1 MNREEGAVNM
11 GNEGSPSLPN
21 RVGETLTGAAP
32 SAGEPGRAGK
42 LFITI
47 PKNTPEVNVNGE
59 NMAAVPMP
67 MAVSAPP
74 PPPAEE
80 RAGPANTPE
89 GIVSGAEV
97 GAGAAQQEEEDEEE
111 EGGVILGDH
120 FKVETRRYGETIGK
134 VYYVDDNLISIMPD
148 GVSNILHYFPL
159 VDSEEGRVFDPE
171 LGFISITQVGNGP
184 NVGFAELNGFQEGQ
198 MIDTFLED
206 GSLGQSY
213 KITEVNYERDYIR
226 VEDERD
232 PIEFDFKGIQGQPF
246 KVIRIQQ
253 ATAGPQKPMTA
264 EEIAEEDHAIRLSQT
279 SGAAAAA
286 VMGDQPDD
294 DDIVFFDDFE
304 LPKIAI
310 LKEIAAADV
319 VYPELTQIKDLF
331 NDLISMIDAPSQKDP
346 LVIKRITALVKMT
359 SSLKNSI
366 IKRGSNGIPIGEETI
381 SIETVNDL
389 LKEPTP
395 IARPILD
402 TRRVLYEDKGDEDND
417 GRRLHNQLLV
427 NSLEGVIQSSKEY
440 YENQGDIPPGQPG
453 VGLPRFH
460 QMLQTYFSRFPLG
473 DVYSGGSFVF
483 PHDAE
488 FFRQAEP
495 ETSNVFG
502 LLTGLGKEKKKQYS
516 GKYINNHIGSI
527 DFSLRRGHGPTYRS
541 LTKGGTEISMGG
553 DRANIKGNVLF
564 PYKAVLSGQIG
575 ATRTGNL
582 WSMVQ
587 RSSAPKEWMKKI
599 LEDLGGI
606 SAELS
611 ADKIIVM
618 HEDEADAIGIPFLD
632 YFKLILQMLVPRG
645 PGDLS
650 PIKADLGMEEKEPN
664 VEQHDAI
671 QQRVNQI
678 LASIREHIRSMRD
691 GLAKEQPKPVANQLI
706 SQGFVDALLDSVKGY
721 PELETIVKQ
730 MQDRTPGY
738 KYVDIGLVG
747 SLLKYAYDY
756 FQVFIGGD
764 QQAIKRERNRFVR
777 DTMVAALRDAQQ
789 LADLQ
794 RNVGA
799 PPQPNPCEHV
809 ATLSA
814 IRSAENDNDRLKL
827 MSRFITTYYGVRE
840 KNWVMCKLCKKE
852 LICQHEVLQIQQFI
866 NPREKKALQKEI
878 IMNFSGG
885 ISGAHYSCRNCSFPI
900 ADLEYDTNVEF
911 DDNGLPM
918 MGREV
923 LVDKDAIANEEIRSL
938 FGIQINA
945 TEEIQFETDTKT
957 EIYTV
962 LKTLCDTLGLT
973 LEGDAIGMIVDRIAA
988 EIAVTISSKDYQAL
1002 PKEQRKFTYIKFLSQ
1017 VKIAATAAMLLI
1029 HIQTHIPGY
1038 RVKFFVEGC
1047 KPGFGGFPLISS
1059 ADPSSDS
1066 QSPGVNYITC
1076 VLSGM
1081 YVKTTPWING
1091 FQTIAND
1098 TQRTAFIKSRIVSYC
1113 KVFLQDSAIQE
1124 LLQAKRTHMDTMLGK
1139 GASTARA
1146 LELIPDNFLPR
1157 MEVEEESSANATQSP
1172 TIREG
1177 TKQTSVGEALKSD
1190 TWIRAAN
1197 QIARRS
1203 ANVIKGS
1210 PYVETSCC
1218 CDPIDRPGQ
1227 SFRDAA
1233 LPPLPELY
1241 VVKPGWAYQ
1250 SIAYTPMTVRP
1261 LQITVASLSIE
1272 SAYRVFLK
1280 LCHDGPRK
1288 GLPHEL
1294 GYDLK
1299 CDWCGIEIPTQY
1311 LYPEIDY
1318 IPKKPK
1324 EEAELAIKL
1333 AQREEEIKSFLQT
1346 QGIVIN
1352 EETFQELLDAAH
1364 QRQMFALYTPNLPQA
1379 PSEIL
1384 SGLTTVSFEPVPG
1397 FATVLEQSEAALEAL
1412 GAQASGPDI
1421 ARALSGLRDSIRDS
1435 ETLIQQKLGEGRFKL
1450 LTSMLDEPTGQVFEI
1465 IRSYFLVPIQRVR
1478 SGPGYEPVHVP
1489 AHYKLEGEHK
1499 EIVNKMI
1506 DTHLDLI
1513 KKFNLYPDEN
1523 PDSLM
1528 KAQFKFEQFQIQMSE
1543 LMALSPELRVSRIK
1557 FSKKLSQEQVARFL
1571 KEIIR
1576 VWLIGSL
1583 GQLIDPDVV
1592 PEVEGVDLAAEDGNS
1607 DSFIVRLLAAVIA
1620 QYSVERLAYNPTVVK
1635 QKIEEATEAEHQRFL
1650 NKMRGMSEEDKRI
1663 EMEKKTLGMGM
1674 WGRGKTKLG
1683 NLFSGE
1689 ELELR
1694 RQEMMENYGAL
1705 LVGGPDGFGGD
1716 EYGGGGAEEEGYDV
1730 GFIDEDND

>member
-1 MNREEGAVNM
+1 MNREEGASNM
-11 GNEGSPSLPN
+11 GNEGSPSLSN
-21 RVGETLTGAAP
+21 INETNLVAAP
-32 SAGEPGRAGK
+32 AVPNTIGSNLASASAA
-42 LFITI
+42 
-47 PKNTPEVNVNGE
+47 
-59 NMAAVPMP
+59 MAA
-67 MAVSAPP
+67 AASAPP
-74 PPPAEE
+74 PPAADEAE
-80 RAGPANTPE
+80 RAGPQDTPE

-97 GAGAAQQEEEDEEE
+97 GAGAEQQEAEDEEE
-111 EGGVILGDH
+111 DGGIVLGDR
-120 FKVETRRYGETIGK
+120 FKIETKRYGETIGK
-134 VYYVDDNLISIMPD
+134 VYFVDENLISIMPD
-148 GVSNILHYFPL
+148 GVSNLLHYFPL
-159 VDSEEGRVFDPE
+159 VESEEGRVFDPE

-232 PIEFDFKGIQGQPF
+232 PIEFDFEGIQGQPF

-253 ATAGPQKPMTA
+253 AAAGPQQPMSP
-264 EEIAEEDHAIRLSQT
+264 EEIAEEEQAIRVAQT
-279 SGAAAAA
+279 PGAQAAA
-286 VMGDQPDD
+286 VMGDEVDEG
-294 DDIVFFDDFE
+294 DIVFFGDFV
-304 LPKIAI
+304 LPQIAV

-319 VYPELTQIKDLF
+319 VYPELSQIKDLF
-331 NDLISMIDAPSQKDP
+331 NDLISMVDAPSQKNP
-346 LVIKRITALVKMT
+346 LVLKRITAFVKMV

-366 IKRGSNGIPIGEETI
+366 IKRGPNGVPDGEVML

-389 LKEPTP
+389 LKDSTP
-395 IARPILD
+395 ITRPILD
-402 TRRVLYEDKGDEDND
+402 TRRVIYEDLPPKDGGGGD
-417 GRRLHNQLLV
+417 GRGIRNQLVVATLQ
-427 NSLEGVIQSSKEY
+427 SVIESSKEY
-440 YENQGDIPPGQPG
+440 IENQGNIPPGQAG
-453 VGLPRFH
+453 VGFPRFH
-460 QMLQTYFSRFPLG
+460 QMLQTYFSRFPLS
-473 DVYSGGSFVF
+473 DIYGGGTYTFSQ
-483 PHDAE
+483 DSE
-488 FFRQAEP
+488 FFRQHEP
-495 ETSNVFG
+495 ETTQVFG
-502 LLTGLGKEKKKQYS
+502 LVSLSGQSSSKKGPKGYDGSDIAQY
-516 GKYINNHIGSI
+516 IRPV
-527 DFSLRRGHGPTYRS
+527 DFSLRRGHGPSYRP
-541 LTKGGTEISMGG
+541 LIKGGTDLSMGG
-553 DRANIKGNVLF
+553 DRANVTGHVLF

-582 WSMVQ
+582 WNMIQ
-587 RSSAPKEWMKKI
+587 RSSAPKEWMKRI
-599 LEDLGGI
+599 LETLGGI
-606 SAELS
+606 TAELS
-611 ADKIIVM
+611 ADKIIVI
-618 HEDEADAIGIPFLD
+618 HQDEPTAVGIPFLD
-632 YFKLILQMLVPRG
+632 YFKLILQLLVPRG

-664 VEQHDAI
+664 VEQHEAI
-671 QQRVNQI
+671 QTRVSQI

-691 GLAKEQPKPVANQLI
+691 ELVKEQPKPVANQI
-706 SQGFVDALLDSVKGY
+706 VSQAFVDSLLDAVKGY

-738 KYVDIGLVG
+738 KQVDIALVA

-777 DTMVAALRDAQQ
+777 HTMVKALHDAQE

-809 ATLSA
+809 ATIAA
-814 IRSAENDNDRLKL
+814 IRNINDDSDRLKL

-840 KNWVMCKLCKKE
+840 KNWVMCKLCSKE

-885 ISGAHYSCRNCSFPI
+885 ISGGHYSCRNCSEPI
-900 ADLEYDTNVEF
+900 ADLEYDTSVEF
-911 DDNGLPM
+911 DDNGVPM

-938 FGIQINA
+938 FGIQINP
-945 TEEIQFETDTKT
+945 TEELQFETDTKT
-957 EIYTV
+957 EIYTI

-973 LEGDAIGMIVDRIAA
+973 LEGDVIGMIVDRVAA
-988 EIAVTISSKDYQAL
+988 EIAITISSKDYADL
-1002 PKEQRKFTYIKFLSQ
+1002 PKENRKFPYIKYISQ
-1017 VKIAATAAMLLI
+1017 VKIASTAAMLMI
-1029 HIQTHIPGY
+1029 HVQTHVPDY

-1047 KPGFGGFPLISS
+1047 KPGFGGFPLIAS
-1059 ADPSSDS
+1059 ADPTSES
-1066 QSPGVNYITC
+1066 QSPGVNYMTC

-1081 YVKTTPWING
+1081 YIKTTPWING

-1098 TQRTAFIKSRIVSYC
+1098 AQRTAFIKSRIISYS
-1113 KVFLQDSAIQE
+1113 KVFVQDSAIQE
-1124 LLQAKRTHMDTMLGK
+1124 LLQQKRTHIDTVFGK

-1146 LELIPDNFLPR
+1146 MERIPENFLPR
-1157 MEVEEESSANATQSP
+1157 METEEESAANATQSP

-1177 TKQTSVGEALKSD
+1177 TKQTAVGEFLKSD

-1197 QIARRS
+1197 QLARRS
-1203 ANVIKGS
+1203 ANLVKGS

-1218 CDPIDRPGQ
+1218 CDPIANPGQ
-1227 SFRDAA
+1227 TFRDAA

-1261 LQITVASLSIE
+1261 LQLTVASLSIE

-1299 CDWCGIEIPTQY
+1299 CDWCGIEIPSQY

-1318 IPKKPK
+1318 IPTKPK
-1324 EEAELAIKL
+1324 QEAELAIKL

-1346 QGIVIN
+1346 QGIVIT

-1364 QRQMFALYTPNLPQA
+1364 QRQMFPLYTPNLPQA

-1384 SGLTTVSFEPVPG
+1384 SGFTTVSFEPVPG
-1397 FATVLEQSEAALEAL
+1397 FATLLEQTEHALEAL
-1412 GAQASGPDI
+1412 GAQAAVPDI
-1421 ARALSGLRDSIRDS
+1421 ARALSGLRDSIRES
-1435 ETLIQQKLGEGRFKL
+1435 ETLIQQKLGEARFKL
-1450 LTSMLDEPTGQVFEI
+1450 LTSMLNEPTGQVFEI
-1465 IRSYFLVPIQRVR
+1465 LRSYFLVPIQRVR
-1478 SGPGYEPVHVP
+1478 AGPGYEPVHVP
-1489 AHYKLEGEHK
+1489 AHYKLEPDHK
-1499 EIVNKMI
+1499 KIVNEMI
-1506 DTHLDLI
+1506 NNHLELI
-1513 KKFNLYPDEN
+1513 KKFNLYPEED
-1523 PDSLM
+1523 PDRLM
-1528 KAQFKFEQFQIQMSE
+1528 KAQYKFDQFQIQMSE
-1543 LMALSPELRVSRIK
+1543 LLTLSPELRVSRVK
-1557 FSKKLSQEQVARFL
+1557 FSKELSQEQVARFL

-1607 DSFIVRLLAAVIA
+1607 DSFIVQLLAAVLG
-1620 QYSVERLAYNPTVVK
+1620 QYSRERLSYNPTLVK

-1650 NKMRGMSEEDKRI
+1650 NKMRGLSEEDKRI
-1663 EMEKKTLGMGM
+1663 EMEKKSLGMGM
-1674 WGRGKTKLG
+1674 WGRGKTNLG

-1694 RQEMMENYGAL
+1694 RQEMMDNYGAL
-1705 LVGGPDGFGGD
+1705 LMGGPDGFGGGMD
-1716 EYGGGGAEEEGYDV
+1716 EYGGGGGGEEGYDV
-1730 GFIDEDND
+1730 RFNDEDND